1 MNFNEFVDHVCITY
15 SDVSYL
21 LVSVQYKLYIGGPS
35 VSGHS
40 VIYLVENM
48 KFIVFHIGFW

>member
-1 MNFNEFVDHVCITY
+1 MNFNELVDHVCITY

-35 VSGHS
+35 ASLLSGKYEVHCVSYR
-40 VIYLVENM
+40 VLV
-48 KFIVFHIGFW
+48 G